1 VAETTQGPFLNQV
14 VAGEHQFL
22 ADEPVSLGGSG
33 AGPSPYDLLAAALGA
48 CTSMTVR
55 LFADRRQI
63 PLARVTVEVD
73 HARVHAI
80 DCQNCA
86 EGNAPRIEAFDCR
99 IRLEGGL
106 SATDRAQ
113 LLAIANRC
121 PVHRTLERSS
131 KVVVTEVPP
140 GVRTLEV
147 DRTPER
153 KTG

>member
-1 VAETTQGPFLNQV
+1 VAETTQAPLLNQV
-14 VAGEHQFL
+14 VVGEHQFL

-63 PLARVTVEVD
+63 PLSRVTVEVD
-73 HARVHAI
+73 HDRVHAT
-80 DCQNCA
+80 DCEECVA
-86 EGNAPRIEAFDCR
+86 GDAPRIDAFDCR
-99 IRLEGGL
+99 IRLDGDVT
-106 SATDRAQ
+106 STDRAR

-121 PVHRTLERSS
+121 PVHRTLERAS

-140 GVRTLEV
+140 GVQTLEV

-153 KTG
+153 KTR